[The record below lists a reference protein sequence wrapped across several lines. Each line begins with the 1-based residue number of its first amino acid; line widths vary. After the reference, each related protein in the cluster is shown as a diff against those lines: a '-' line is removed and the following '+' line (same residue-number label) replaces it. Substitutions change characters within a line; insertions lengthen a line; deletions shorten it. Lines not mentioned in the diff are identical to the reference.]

1 MNKNITKIINMTQ
14 FPAVVETS
22 RGTVVFPKAGRPA
35 FLKSSFDDG
44 GTVNGIPVTN
54 GRLLPEVPG
63 LPEPEEGVLILVPTI
78 TGFVL
83 AAEGRDDILVPGP
96 INRNEKGQISSY
108 QGLAVP
114 GKENPFKLNSSS
126 NEEPAPLAL
135 EGVEIVAAV
144 KHDCTI
150 LGGANG
156 PTVIPGAGQD
166 ARVIEAWVAEGA
178 LKIEGEEIQLFS
190 LSYKGEIVGLPE
202 PKDGTLYLVSLIT
215 AQVAGLW
222 RDDLV
227 SPGRTIVNPDDVD
240 SSGRPRII
248 GAQGFTRSI

>member
-22 RGTVVFPKAGRPA
+22 RGTVTFPKAGRPA
-35 FLKSSFDDG
+35 FLKSVFTDG

-63 LPEPEEGVLILVPTI
+63 LPEPEEGVLILVPAI

-83 AAEGRDDILVPGP
+83 AAAGRDDILVPGP

-114 GKENPFKLNSSS
+114 GKENPFKFNSSS

-135 EGVEIVAAV
+135 EGVELLSCV

-156 PTVIPGAGQD
+156 PAVIPGAGQD
-166 ARVIEAWVAEGA
+166 ARVIEAWVAKGA

-190 LSYKGEIVGLPE
+190 LSYENEIVGLPE
-202 PKDGTLYLVSLIT
+202 PKDGVFLIVSLVT
-215 AQVAGLW
+215 AQIGGLG
-222 RDDLV
+222 RKDLL
-227 SPGRTIVNPDDVD
+227 SPGRMVTDPNDVD